1 VLPDVREADLVNA
14 VPDITVVIEWENVLL
29 CGNARSEMMLQR
41 LAQQIRSLDRC
52 VEVVVVCDP
61 AGVGVTALGTLLTQH
76 LGRADATPFGWR
88 LVTAPGAHYYEFKN
102 RGAAEARAPLIVLI
116 DSDVIPEEGWLAAL
130 VELFAD
136 PAVHVVAGHSY
147 IDAKGLYGRAMALG
161 WFFPRR
167 SELPTR
173 HDRGTHF
180 FANNVAFRTEMLR
193 ANPFACP
200 TDGATRGACV
210 ALAQELCRQGIR
222 IWVTTAAQVSH
233 PPPNGLRHFLVRAL
247 ADGRDE
253 ALHWRHAERR
263 WKPPV
268 PVFQRYFKVSRRAFR
283 SIARHRHTVRLGLEQ
298 VPLACA
304 IMGVYYGLA
313 CVSVL
318 ATWVAPGL
326 MSRRFRI

>member
-1 VLPDVREADLVNA
+1 MNADTPA
-14 VPDITVVIEWENVLL
+14 ITVVIEWENVLL
-29 CGNARSEMMLQR
+29 SGDARSEMMLQR
-41 LAQQIRSLDRC
+41 LAQQICSLDRS

-61 AGVGVTALGTLLTQH
+61 AGVGVTALETLLTQH
-76 LGRADATPFGWR
+76 LGRADAAPFGWR

-147 IDAKGLYGRAMALG
+147 IDAKGLYSRAMALG

-167 SELPTR
+167 SEIPTR

-180 FANNVAFRTEMLR
+180 FANNVAFRTELLR
-193 ANPFACP
+193 AHPFLCA

-210 ALAQELCRQGIR
+210 ALAKELGRQGIR

-233 PPPNGLRHFLVRAL
+233 PPPNGLRHFLVRAV

-253 ALHWRHAERR
+253 MLQWCQVGERR
-263 WKPPV
+263 RSKPPL
-268 PVFQRYFKVSRRAFR
+268 PVFRRYFKVSRRAFR
-283 SIARHRHTVRLGLEQ
+283 SITRHRHTVSLGLEQ

-304 IMGVYYGLA
+304 IIGVFYGLA
-313 CVSVL
+313 CVSAL
-318 ATWVAPGL
+318 ATWVAPEP

>member
-1 VLPDVREADLVNA
+1 MTAAPG
-14 VPDITVVIEWENVLL
+14 ISVVIEWENVLL
-29 CGNARSEMMLQR
+29 SGNARSEVMLNR

-61 AGVGVTALGTLLTQH
+61 AGVGVTALETLLMQH
-76 LGRADATPFGWR
+76 LGRADATLFGWR
-88 LVTAPGAHYYEFKN
+88 LVTAPGAHYYDFKN
-102 RGAAEARAPLIVLI
+102 RGAAESRAPLIVLI

-147 IDAKGLYGRAMALG
+147 IDAEGLYGRAMALG

-167 SELPTR
+167 SESATR

-180 FANNVAFRTEMLR
+180 FANNVAFRTELLR
-193 ANPFACP
+193 AHPFPCA
-200 TDGATRGACV
+200 TDGATRGPCV
-210 ALAQELCRQGIR
+210 ALARKLRHQGVR

-233 PPPNGLRHFLVRAL
+233 PPPNGLRHFLVRAM

-253 ALHWRHAERR
+253 MLQWRHAGEQRR
-263 WKPPV
+263 WNLPLPV
-268 PVFQRYFKVSRRAFR
+268 LRRYFKITRRAFR
-283 SIARHRHTVRLGLEQ
+283 SIARYRHAVRLGLDQ

-304 IMGVYYGLA
+304 IMGIYYGLA
-313 CVSVL
+313 CVSAL
-318 ATWVAPGL
+318 ATWAAPGP
-326 MSRRFRI
+326 MARRFRI